1 VLTVAG
7 TGTVVA
13 GTVAS
18 GSFRPGDAIR
28 LIPSGLEGR
37 VRSAERHGQSVDLVR
52 RGERAALGLSGLE
65 ASRVHRGEVVVSAE
79 TEWTPSLRLDVE
91 VRLAPDAP
99 LALKQGTRLRVAL
112 GTAEVL
118 GRVRLCGTVQQGAV
132 SAAQLVLEA
141 PLVARGGDRFILRSY
156 SPVTVVGG
164 GTVIDP
170 HPPAGRPDFPPGLDP
185 GSAASR
191 LRLVASRSAAG
202 LRRDQ
207 AAIRAGLDPASV
219 GPVALA
225 EGLIVDGETVLDPG
239 MLARVEALAMDLV
252 QGFHSDQPASPG
264 IPLET
269 LRASLRKQAAL
280 AAVAIRRLQESGQ
293 VMVTSGVVSRVGF
306 RPSVTSREGDLERL
320 LAAVAAR
327 GLESWAVEELG
338 RSAGVD
344 DVVGLLKLAEREGR
358 VAAVE
363 RGWFVAR
370 SALDGFARDLALIAA
385 RGPITPAAVREATGL
400 SRKHL
405 IPLLEWAD
413 REGLTI
419 RSGEARIPGPRL
431 ARP

>member
-1 VLTVAG
+1 
-7 TGTVVA
+7 
-13 GTVAS
+13 
-18 GSFRPGDAIR
+18 
-28 LIPSGLEGR
+28 
-37 VRSAERHGQSVDLVR
+37 
-52 RGERAALGLSGLE
+52 
-65 ASRVHRGEVVVSAE
+65 
-79 TEWTPSLRLDVE
+79 
-91 VRLAPDAP
+91 
-99 LALKQGTRLRVAL
+99 
-112 GTAEVL
+112 
-118 GRVRLCGTVQQGAV
+118 
-132 SAAQLVLEA
+132 
-141 PLVARGGDRFILRSY
+141 
-156 SPVTVVGG
+156 
-164 GTVIDP
+164 
-170 HPPAGRPDFPPGLDP
+170 
-185 GSAASR
+185 
-191 LRLVASRSAAG
+191 
-202 LRRDQ
+202 
-207 AAIRAGLDPASV
+207 
-219 GPVALA
+219 
-225 EGLIVDGETVLDPG
+225 LIVDGETVLDPG